1 MKLDYGIDAPRV
13 VFQLGLWG
21 LVALTIAVFRL
32 DFHIGVFLFPHQ
44 GFYYPAAILLG
55 ETALMLDY
63 SLRGK
68 FRHRDKMLAM
78 IQWRG
83 DEQVLDIGTGRG
95 LLLIGAAKHL
105 TTGRATG
112 IDIWSQKDLS
122 GNNPEHAEAMI
133 QANGVADRCELRNE
147 PAQKMSFPSARFD
160 VILSNQC
167 LHNIPSDSERDEA
180 CAEIARVLKPGGKI
194 VLSDFIHTKHYAEE
208 FRKAGLEVQLQGW
221 YPLLRIVYATK
232 PATSK

>member
-1 MKLDYGIDAPRV
+1 MKLTYGIDAPRV
-13 VFQLGLWG
+13 VLQLGFWG
-21 LVALTIAVFRL
+21 LVALAIAVLRL
-32 DFHIGVFLFPHQ
+32 DFHIGIFLFPHQ
-44 GFYYPAAILLG
+44 GFYYPAVILLG

-83 DEQVLDIGTGRG
+83 NEQVLDIGTGRG

-105 TTGRATG
+105 TTGHATG

-122 GNNPEHAEAMI
+122 GNNPERTKAVIEAE
-133 QANGVADRCELRNE
+133 GVADRCELRSE
-147 PAQKMSFPSARFD
+147 PAQKMGFPSASFD
-160 VILSNQC
+160 LIVSNQC
-167 LHNIPSDSERDEA
+167 LHNIPSDSERDQA
-180 CAEIARVLKPGGKI
+180 CAEIARVLKPGGTM

-208 FRKAGLEVQLQGW
+208 FRKAGLEVQLRGW

-232 PATSK
+232 PATST